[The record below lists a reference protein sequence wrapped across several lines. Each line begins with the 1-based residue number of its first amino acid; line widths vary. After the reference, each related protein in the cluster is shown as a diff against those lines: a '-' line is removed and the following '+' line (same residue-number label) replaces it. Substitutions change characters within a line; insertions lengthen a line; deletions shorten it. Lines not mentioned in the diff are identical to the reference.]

1 MKMKNLILVGLI
13 LGVASVVNAAEVK
26 LELEYPKPMF
36 PGTPKPIE
44 GVPNLEAT
52 QVGERPF
59 IMVPEGTTL
68 LSAGKSVTSSD
79 DWPVIGM
86 LDYITDGDK
95 DGGDG
100 YFVELGPDLQ
110 WVQIDL
116 EQESEI
122 HAILLWHYHSQPRV
136 YFDVIVQVSN
146 DPEFKSGVKTLYNND
161 FDNSAGM
168 GTGSDASYIETF
180 EGRLMELGGEKGQYL
195 RFYSAG
201 NTSDSMNHYIEVEV
215 YGK

>member
-1 MKMKNLILVGLI
+1 MKIHRLILVGLV
-13 LGVASVVNAAEVK
+13 LGLVPGLQAAEVK

-44 GVPNLEAT
+44 GVPNLEASKP
-52 QVGERPF
+52 GERPF

-68 LSAGKSVTSSD
+68 LSDGKSVTSSD

-86 LDYITDGDK
+86 LDYVTDGDK
-95 DGGDG
+95 EGGDG

-110 WVQIDL
+110 WVQVDL
-116 EQESEI
+116 EAEAEL

-146 DPEFKSGVKTLYNND
+146 DPEFQSGVTTIYNND

-168 GTGSDASYIETF
+168 GVGKDASYIETF
-180 EGRLMELGGEKGQYL
+180 EGRLIDPKGVNGRYV

-201 NTSDSMNHYIEVEV
+201 NTSDSMNHYIEAEI

>member
-1 MKMKNLILVGLI
+1 MIKIRTLMSILL
-13 LGVASVVNAAEVK
+13 LFSAAAVYGAEMK

-44 GVPNLEAT
+44 VENLEPT
-52 QVGERPF
+52 KIGERPF
-59 IMVPEGTTL
+59 IMVPEGTKL
-68 LSAGKSVTSSD
+68 LSADKEVTSSD
-79 DWPVIGM
+79 DWPVIGD
-86 LDYITDGDK
+86 LTYVTDGDK

-116 EQESEI
+116 EKEAEI
-122 HAILLWHYHSQPRV
+122 YAILLWHYHSQPRV

-146 DPEFKSGVKTLYNND
+146 DPTFESGVTTLFNND
-161 FDNSAGM
+161 YDNSAGM
-168 GTGSDASYIETF
+168 GIGEDPSYVETF
-180 EGRLMELGGEKGQYL
+180 EGRLIRADGVKGRYV
-195 RFYSAG
+195 RFYSQG
-201 NTSDSMNHYIEVEV
+201 NTSDSMNHYIEAEI